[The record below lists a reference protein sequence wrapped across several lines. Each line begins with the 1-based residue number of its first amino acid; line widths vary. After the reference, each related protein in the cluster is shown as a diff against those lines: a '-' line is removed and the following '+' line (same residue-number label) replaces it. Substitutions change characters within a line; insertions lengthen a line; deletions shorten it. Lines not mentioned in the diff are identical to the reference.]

1 MDLAFCPIYPF
12 LQRCQELHCQ
22 PIHKTLSSLFLNSV
36 SLLFH
41 LLCKKAPGVFTLL
54 LAGSELQ
61 CEARVAAAGLQL
73 AQFPDWS
80 WTGNVQQLSSKSIT
94 TASYWQEQAKVQFPH
109 VHLHPWLGTSY
120 WASDMSCKMVIW
132 ERVYLGVF
140 FFDRETR
147 LYYPAHRM
155 CHRLWE
161 YLLCLKKT
169 LTVCK
174 SCFTFHSHIFHKNYW
189 KPWQSDIWAN
199 KMGVYCIQAHTVSH
213 TFFLKTHCANQM
225 SLRCDFPHRYITLQ
239 VFKIVGWGY

>member
-1 MDLAFCPIYPF
+1 MWFRRRRSARYWCSRSPNTFPCPNMDLAFCPIYPF

-41 LLCKKAPGVFTLL
+41 VLCKKAPGVFTLL

-132 ERVYLGVF
+132 QRVYLGVF
-140 FFDRETR
+140 F
-147 LYYPAHRM
+147 
-155 CHRLWE
+155 
-161 YLLCLKKT
+161 
-169 LTVCK
+169 
-174 SCFTFHSHIFHKNYW
+174 
-189 KPWQSDIWAN
+189 WQGDKAVLPSTSY
-199 KMGVYCIQAHTVSH
+199 V
-213 TFFLKTHCANQM
+213 
-225 SLRCDFPHRYITLQ
+225 P
-239 VFKIVGWGY
+239 